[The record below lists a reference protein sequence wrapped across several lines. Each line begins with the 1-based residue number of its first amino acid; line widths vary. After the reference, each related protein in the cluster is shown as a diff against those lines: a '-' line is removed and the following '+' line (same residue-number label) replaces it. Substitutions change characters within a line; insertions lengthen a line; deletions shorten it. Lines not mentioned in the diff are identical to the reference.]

1 MAFFSG
7 LRSRLPADRIEEVL
21 TGLAEP
27 RLLAHQQGGR
37 PGGLAFETSL
47 SRPVR
52 PAQAWRAGATDHP
65 PAGHSASASTGQAQG
80 VIASAFEQAAR
91 AADRQS
97 AMLSRIAADGIGSGA
112 LPARTPGAPTAR
124 RDRARVGALSS
135 QYEVGNRGP
144 GTVSSGRN
152 DRGGSSYGSYQFA
165 SNHGQPQQFLATDG
179 RRWRGEFRGA
189 RPGTAEFNRVWQ
201 AIASREPD
209 AFQSAQHAYIGRTH
223 YEPALQSVQR
233 STGVDLDARTDA
245 VRDAVWSTSVQHAE
259 APTLL
264 RNSVRAADR
273 IVRDRNSPAYDEV
286 LINQIYDA
294 RVAYLTGLSQ
304 DQRRPAGQRQQLRD
318 IAGRRMV
325 QERRD
330 ALDRLRQSR
339 AAGQ

>member
-7 LRSRLPADRIEEVL
+7 FRSRLPADRIEEVF
-21 TGLAEP
+21 TGLSEP
-27 RLLAHQQGGR
+27 RLLAHPQGSR

-47 SRPVR
+47 SRSVR
-52 PAQAWRAGATDHP
+52 PAQAWPAGAADHAP
-65 PAGHSASASTGQAQG
+65 GRRLAAASTGWSQG

-91 AADRQS
+91 VADRQS
-97 AMLSRIAADGIGSGA
+97 AMLSRIAADGIRSGA
-112 LPARTPGAPTAR
+112 PPARTPGAPTER

-152 DRGGSSYGSYQFA
+152 DRGGPSYGSYQFA
-165 SNHGQPQQFLATDG
+165 SNHGQPQQFLASDG

-189 RPGTAEFNRVWQ
+189 RPGTAEFNRIWQ
-201 AIASREPD
+201 AIAAREPD
-209 AFQSAQHAYIGRTH
+209 AFQAAQHAYIDRTH
-223 YEPALQSVQR
+223 YEPALQSVR
-233 STGVDLDARTDA
+233 RNTGVDLDARADA
-245 VRDAVWSTSVQHAE
+245 VRDAAWSTSVQHRY

-264 RNSVRAADR
+264 RDSVRAADR
-273 IVRDRNSPAYDEV
+273 IVRDRDSPAYDEA

-294 RVAYLTGLSQ
+294 RVAYLTRLSQ
-304 DQRRPAGQRQQLRD
+304 DQRRPAGERQQLRD

-339 AAGQ
+339 AAGK